1 MGLSKAIHQP
11 EFQRSRIPSEAPAS
25 DPASEAPARS
35 ESEAESSRIFC
46 CSRGSWYCWSFCCC
60 RCSFYCRCFFY
71 CRCSC
76 CHLFFLT
83 GAPTETGDLGLTGA
97 PFSTEAPFSKEA
109 PNKKQ
114 EQELRNSVEA
124 SASDPVR
131 SCYHQYL
138 LNPASLEH
146 WFYGFPDSP
155 DCLDLSDSSL
165 SSKASS
171 PGVQPSEMLQ
181 NKRKTN
187 LKQISI
193 NEFFRENNPDSP
205 DSSIDEWDRSHLS
218 LCSTDVSWY
227 SDTHWTRQKFHCKQI
242 VVEDDQNL

>member
-1 MGLSKAIHQP
+1 MAHQLTELLDLSQWELSTILMA

-25 DPASEAPARS
+25 DPPSEAMARS
-35 ESEAESSRIFC
+35 ESEAKSSRILC

-60 RCSFYCRCFFY
+60 RCSLYCRCFFY

-83 GAPTETGDLGLTGA
+83 GAPTETGDLGLTAA

-114 EQELRNSVEA
+114 EQELWNPVEA

-131 SCYHQYL
+131 SCYYQNL

-146 WFYGFPDSP
+146 WY
-155 DCLDLSDSSL
+155 
-165 SSKASS
+165 
-171 PGVQPSEMLQ
+171 
-181 NKRKTN
+181 NRKWYYRIRPN
-187 LKQISI
+187 L
-193 NEFFRENNPDSP
+193 
-205 DSSIDEWDRSHLS
+205 
-218 LCSTDVSWY
+218 
-227 SDTHWTRQKFHCKQI
+227 
-242 VVEDDQNL
+242 